1 MHFSIPD
8 TQECSDESGAYTVF
22 NIHVNGVAH
31 CSVRYSQL
39 HHFNEQM
46 KKEFG
51 QANLPPFP
59 PKKLSLFTLTPQ
71 QIEERREQLE
81 RYIQIVSQDPV
92 IVGSDIFNSFLNQA
106 QQETQ
111 KAEPEAVELDVFLMN
126 GHKISVSI
134 SSTDQTDDVLET
146 VASQIE
152 LSDDFVYYF
161 ALFLVKKE
169 KDGGNSIVRKLQ
181 EFESPYISLKTAES
195 EAKHRIVLRKNFWEP
210 SMDNDL
216 LDDRIAMNLLY
227 VQAVNDIERG
237 WVFASKEVHKQL
249 AALQTKGSKKE
260 YLKLA
265 RTLKSYGF
273 IQFKPCV
280 TDFPQPNCPVIVS
293 AGNRELNFRIKVAN
307 NQVKEGIFKVT
318 RMRCWRITTQIPE
331 TNGANAHGDSKDL
344 KPKLEVAFEYLVAKD
359 KLQWITIESDQAI
372 LISMCLQGMVD
383 ELIMKKQGGRIKRP
397 QDRVKRSQSR
407 QFLRKDGK
415 TALPKS
421 ISAPGQLGTP
431 DTNGDENVS
440 AAQRAKDSVRRISDK
455 FSSVTL
461 KSTGRSTRGPA
472 ALVENDVFEDS
483 YIGDD
488 DL

>member
-8 TQECSDESGAYTVF
+8 TAECSDEGGAYTAF

-59 PKKLSLFTLTPQ
+59 PKKLPLFTLTPQ

-81 RYIQIVSQDPV
+81 RYIQIVSQDPE
-92 IVGSDIFNSFLNQA
+92 IIGSDVFNSFLNQA

-111 KAEPEAVELDVFLMN
+111 KAEPESVELDVFLMN

-134 SSTDQTDDVLET
+134 MSTDQTDDVLET

-181 EFESPYISLKTAES
+181 EFESPYISLKTAET

-237 WVFASKEVHKQL
+237 WVFAAKDVHKQL
-249 AALQTKGSKKE
+249 AALQAKGSKKE

-265 RTLKSYGF
+265 RTQKSYGF

-344 KPKLEVAFEYLVAKD
+344 KPRLEVAFEYLVAKD

-421 ISAPGQLGTP
+421 ISAPGHLGTP
-431 DTNGDENVS
+431 DTNGDESVS

-461 KSTGRSTRGPA
+461 KTSSRNTRGPA